1 MAEDSGQEKSEEPTA
16 KRLRDAREKGDIVRS
31 RELTTTVLLLA
42 ASGGLLVFGGRIG
55 LGLEAV
61 MSRSFT
67 LDRQDYFDPASMFD
81 LLGSSIMEMVWSLAL
96 YFFLLLVAAI
106 VGPILLGGW
115 NFSGKAIAPKGSRMD
130 PLAGI
135 KRMFSLK
142 SLVELF
148 KGLAKFLVVGS
159 ICVVVLLSQE
169 KDLLSM
175 GAEDV
180 SAAMLHG
187 VTILGWS
194 FLLMCAAM
202 ILITAVDVPFQ
213 MHDHAEKLRMTM
225 QEVKDEMKN
234 TEGKPEVK
242 GRIRQLQHEMAQRR
256 MMSAVPDA
264 DVVITNPTHFSVALK
279 YDQNQDAAPI
289 LLAKGGDHVALKI
302 REIAKA
308 NGVPIVSAPPLARA
322 VYFHTELD
330 EEIPEGLFVAVAQIL
345 AYVYQLEQYQKR
357 RAPRPG
363 MPEDFPIPEAYR
375 HDADEPDLP

>member
-1 MAEDSGQEKSEEPTA
+1 MAEDSGQEKTEEPTA
-16 KRLRDAREKGDIVRS
+16 KRMRDAREKGDIVRS

-42 ASGGLLVFGGRIG
+42 ASGGLLVFGGEIG

-67 LDRQDYFDPASMFD
+67 LQRQDYFDPSSMFD
-81 LLGSSIMEMVWSLAL
+81 LLGSSIMEMVWRLAL
-96 YFFLLLVAAI
+96 FFFLLLVAAI
-106 VGPILLGGW
+106 VGPIMLGGW
-115 NFSGKAIAPKGSRMD
+115 NFSAKAIAPKGSRMD
-130 PLAGI
+130 PLAGL

-142 SLVELF
+142 ALVELF
-148 KGLAKFLVVGS
+148 KGLAKFLVVGAL
-159 ICVVVLLSQE
+159 CVVVLLSQE

-175 GAEDV
+175 AAEDV

-187 VTILGWS
+187 LTILGWS
-194 FLLMCAAM
+194 FLLMCCAM

-289 LLAKGGDHVALKI
+289 LLAKGGDHLALKI
-302 REIAKA
+302 REIASA

-322 VYFHTELD
+322 VYFHTELE

-375 HDADEPDLP
+375 RDADEPDLP

>member
-42 ASGGLLVFGGRIG
+42 ASGGLLVFGGQIG